1 MCINGAHKNS
11 KQLEFKTRGGGGG
24 WFPGGNVDNPF
35 N

>member
-11 KQLEFKTRGGGGG
+11 KQLEFKKPGGGGG
-24 WFPGGNVDNPF
+24 FPGGNVDNPF